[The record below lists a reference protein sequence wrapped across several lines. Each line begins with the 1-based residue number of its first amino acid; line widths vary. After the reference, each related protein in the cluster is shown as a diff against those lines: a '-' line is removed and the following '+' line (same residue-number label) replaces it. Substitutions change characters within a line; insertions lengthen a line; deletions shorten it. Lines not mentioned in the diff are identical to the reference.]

1 MKTSTLSLTMVLLVA
16 GCPSPDVTTAEAPT
30 RSQTQK
36 KRATQ
41 MLGEIHMR
49 GERKPVTPFLLH
61 DPKLDLAVQCR
72 LLQDKLKAEGEEIP
86 LCFAE
91 APSEAPPNTLRI
103 EHFEGLKIGE
113 ALSSLRTGNEGAH
126 FLAMRGGAIYQTLD
140 VAHAA
145 RRGDTYREGEIRVL
159 SGEEASHQKLIDTIR
174 EVFPKIAVTEVEA
187 PAPKRTPKAQV
198 EPPEPRDEATPTA
211 APTAPTAPKKRP
223 KPKTP
228 HHHHPKHP

>member
-1 MKTSTLSLTMVLLVA
+1 MKRSTLSLILALLLC
-16 GCPSPDVTTAEAPT
+16 GCPSSDMTADDAPT
-30 RSQTQK
+30 QRRAKEKKTQK
-36 KRATQ
+36 
-41 MLGEIHMR
+41 LGEIHMR
-49 GERKPVTPFLLH
+49 GERRSVTPFLLH

-72 LLQDKLKAEGEEIP
+72 LLQDKLKAEGEEVP

-91 APSEAPPNTLRI
+91 VPSKVTPNTLRI

-113 ALSSLRTGNEGAH
+113 ALSSLRTKNEGAH
-126 FLAMRGGAIYQTLD
+126 FMAMRGGAIYQTLD

-187 PAPKRTPKAQV
+187 PAPKRTPKAKV
-198 EPPEPRDEATPTA
+198 EPPKPNDEATSTA
-211 APTAPTAPKKRP
+211 APAAPVAPKKRS